1 MTRADR
7 VHSTPLPNTPIRLE
21 QPPADWFVLDVM
33 RSGARGGDWTALMV
47 DVDPDDLKN
56 CACEFP
62 ALFYVDPK
70 DYRPGKCTAHQ
81 CWVRIAGKHRSRTAA
96 WNALQDMMATRQ

>member
-1 MTRADR
+1 MDNKPQTKY
-7 VHSTPLPNTPIRLE
+7 LE
-21 QPPADWFVLDVM
+21 QPPAGWFVLDVM

-70 DYRPGKCTAHQ
+70 DYRPGSRIAHQ
-81 CWVRIAGKHRSRTAA
+81 GWVRIAGKHRSRTAA
-96 WNALQDMMATRQ
+96 CKTLENMMATRQ

>member
-1 MTRADR
+1 MDSVVKPQTKY
-7 VHSTPLPNTPIRLE
+7 LE

-33 RSGARGGDWTALMV
+33 QSGARGRDWSALMV
-47 DVDPDDLKN
+47 DVDPNDLKN

-70 DYRPGKCTAHQ
+70 DYRPGNRTAHQ
-81 CWVRIAGKHRSRTAA
+81 CWVRIAGKHRSQTAA
-96 WNALQDMMATRQ
+96 WNALQDMIATRN

>member
-1 MTRADR
+1 MAMQQTKY
-7 VHSTPLPNTPIRLE
+7 LE

-33 RSGARGGDWTALMV
+33 RVAGRGNDWSALMV
-47 DVDPDDLKN
+47 DVDPDELKN

-70 DYRPGKCTAHQ
+70 DYRPGKRTAHQ
-81 CWVRIAGKHRSRTAA
+81 CWVRIAGKHMSQTAA

>member
-1 MTRADR
+1 MTMDSN
-7 VHSTPLPNTPIRLE
+7 VVKLQPKCLE
-21 QPPADWFVLDVM
+21 QPPAGWFVLDVM
-33 RSGARGGDWTALMV
+33 RSGERGGNWSALMV
-47 DVDPDDLKN
+47 DVDPNNLKN

-70 DYRPGKCTAHQ
+70 DCRPGSRAAQQ

-96 WNALQDMMATRQ
+96 CRALEDMMATRQ